1 MTRQEIFDDV
11 IEAISNQVYVDGDEL
26 SEKTTLHEDLAMDS
40 LDDVEVVMELEDKYN
55 IDVSDD
61 DASKCVTIGD
71 VIDLIDR
78 MVNGQEEVPAS
89 AEGQDAEDSSK

>member
-11 IEAISNQVYVDGDEL
+11 IEAISNQVYVDCDEL
-26 SEKTTLHEDLAMDS
+26 SEKTTLDEDLAMDS
-40 LDDVEVVMELEDKYN
+40 LDDIEVLMKLEDKYN

-71 VIDLIDR
+71 MIDLIDR

-89 AEGQDAEDSSK
+89 DEGQDAEDSSK

>member
-55 IDVSDD
+55 LEISDD

>member
-11 IEAISNQVYVDGDEL
+11 IEVISNQVCVDGDEL

-55 IDVSDD
+55 LEISDD

-78 MVNGQEEVPAS
+78 MMNGQEEVTAS

>member
-11 IEAISNQVYVDGDEL
+11 IEAISNQVYVDRDEL

-40 LDDVEVVMELEDKYN
+40 LDDIEVLMKLEDKYN

-78 MVNGQEEVPAS
+78 MVNGQEEVTAS

>member
-11 IEAISNQVYVDGDEL
+11 VEAISNQVCIDGEKL
-26 SEKTTLHEDLAMDS
+26 SEKTILHENLAMDS

>member
-11 IEAISNQVYVDGDEL
+11 IEVISNQVCVDGDEL

-55 IDVSDD
+55 LEISDD

>member
-11 IEAISNQVYVDGDEL
+11 VEAISNQVCIDGEKL
-26 SEKTTLHEDLAMDS
+26 SEKTILHENLVMDS

>member
-11 IEAISNQVYVDGDEL
+11 IEAISNQVYVDCDEL

-55 IDVSDD
+55 LEISDYDV
-61 DASKCVTIGD
+61 SKCVTIGD
-71 VIDLIDR
+71 VVDLIDR
-78 MVNGQEEVPAS
+78 MVNGQEEVTAS

>member
-1 MTRQEIFDDV
+1 MIRQEIFDDV
-11 IEAISNQVYVDGDEL
+11 IEAISNQVCVDGDEL

-55 IDVSDD
+55 LEISDD

>member
-11 IEAISNQVYVDGDEL
+11 VEAISNQVCIDGEEL
-26 SEKTTLHEDLAMDS
+26 SEKTILHENLAMDS

>member
-1 MTRQEIFDDV
+1 MTRQEILDDV

-78 MVNGQEEVPAS
+78 MVNGQEEVTAS

>member
-11 IEAISNQVYVDGDEL
+11 VEAISNQVCIDGEEL
-26 SEKTTLHEDLAMDS
+26 SENTILHEDLAMDS

>member
-11 IEAISNQVYVDGDEL
+11 IEAISNQVCVDGDEL

-55 IDVSDD
+55 LEISDD

>member
-1 MTRQEIFDDV
+1 MTRQEIFDYV
-11 IEAISNQVYVDGDEL
+11 IEVISNQVCVDGNEL

-40 LDDVEVVMELEDKYN
+40 LDDIEVIMKLEGKYN
-55 IDVSDD
+55 IDVSDG

-71 VIDLIDR
+71 MIDLIDR

-89 AEGQDAEDSSK
+89 DEGQDAEDSSK

>member
-89 AEGQDAEDSSK
+89 DEGQDAEDSSK

>member
-11 IEAISNQVYVDGDEL
+11 IEAISNQVCVDGDEL

-40 LDDVEVVMELEDKYN
+40 LDDVEVVIELEDKYN
-55 IDVSDD
+55 LEISDD